1 MKAPL
6 TMTKHRDKG
15 GAAMAERAVM
25 QDDRVHWNGQSIAV
39 VLAETQEQADHAA
52 TLIAVAYAAEPASL
66 DFQAAKAEAKPPE
79 NILGEPAAIT
89 VGDAEAA
96 LAAGRS
102 GWTRPTPPRATTTAP
117 SS

>member
-1 MKAPL
+1 MV
-6 TMTKHRDKG
+6 
-15 GAAMAERAVM
+15 ERAVM
-25 QDDRVHWNGQSIAV
+25 QDDEVHWNGQAVAV

-52 TLIAVAYAAEPASL
+52 TLIEVAYAAEPASL
-66 DFQAAKAEAKPPE
+66 DFDAAKAEAKPPE

-96 LAAGRS
+96 LRRPAT
-102 GWTRPTPPRATTTAP
+102 GWTRPTAPRATTTAP